1 MKYRNIITGEV
12 VEFKST
18 ISSPNF
24 QPIVEK
30 AEPQKVEDKPEPI
43 KRKRSAK
50 K

>member
-1 MKYRNIITGEV
+1 MKYKNIITGEV
-12 VEFKST
+12 VEFKSA

-24 QPIVEK
+24 QPI
-30 AEPQKVEDKPEPI
+30 ADKVEPKKVDEKTEPT

>member
-1 MKYRNIITGEV
+1 MKYKNVITGEV

-24 QPIVEK
+24 QSIAEK
-30 AEPQKVEDKPEPI
+30 AEPQKVDEKPEPT

>member
-24 QPIVEK
+24 QLIAEK
-30 AEPQKVEDKPEPI
+30 AEPKKVEEKPEPI